1 MKRELSKE
9 TILKNEWINHFGLTA
24 ISTWKYYKIV
34 GCFLV
39 GFEQIRTRGELQP
52 HFMIYPLWGNDI
64 KDCLQGYCLYH
75 CIEDTKGFG
84 YQISA
89 SKMLAQKDEVFLN
102 AERYMGFDL
111 TKDIRKLQML
121 DIFNRYS
128 KEHDSNPSYQV
139 SIIALKI
146 YMATYLNDIELF
158 EETLSSSSM
167 KTMKEYARKNPQ
179 RFEEI
184 YGKFDSWKE
193 NCISVFSN
201 RQAIMDI
208 INANIASG
216 KIKQRL
222 NLLP

>member
-1 MKRELSKE
+1 
-9 TILKNEWINHFGLTA
+9 
-24 ISTWKYYKIV
+24 
-34 GCFLV
+34 
-39 GFEQIRTRGELQP
+39 
-52 HFMIYPLWGNDI
+52 
-64 KDCLQGYCLYH
+64 
-75 CIEDTKGFG
+75 
-84 YQISA
+84 
-89 SKMLAQKDEVFLN
+89 MLAQKDEVFLN

-111 TKDIRKLQML
+111 TKDIRKIQML

-128 KEHDSNPSYQV
+128 KEHDSNPSYQD

-167 KTMKEYARKNPQ
+167 KTMQEYASTKPQ
-179 RFEEI
+179 WFEEI